1 MQRGFFTIMAAQFFS
16 ALADNAL
23 LVAALQIL
31 AEDFATDDLKPLLK
45 LSFAAAYV
53 VLAPFVGAFAD
64 SQPKGRVMFVCN
76 GLKVIGCFLMLFGHN
91 PFAAYA
97 LVGVG
102 AAAYSPAKYGIITEL
117 LPPSQLVVANGWI
130 EGLTVA
136 ATVFGTGVGG
146 VLVSPSVAAWLA
158 GIDVPFVEIANDSPG
173 QVAIGAIATLYFIA
187 AAINVFV
194 PRSTVPLVPFR
205 PNPRERLSEFLDSN
219 KKLWKDPLG
228 RVSLTVTT
236 LFWGAGGTLQ
246 VVVILWAK
254 QNLGMELSDAGKM
267 PGFVALGVTV
277 GAIYAA
283 RNFGLRDSV
292 RVVPLGIAMG
302 VMCAFMAP
310 VTNVYLAILMMFVV
324 GMFSGFFVVPL
335 NALLQHR
342 GASLMG
348 SGQSISVQNFNEN
361 LGIVIMT
368 GLAALFL
375 YANGNIVFHVLV
387 VLGVLLAVSMLIV
400 QVMLRRMLANDPGLL
415 DKYASH

>member
-1 MQRGFFTIMAAQFFS
+1 MKRGFFTIMSAQFFS
-16 ALADNAL
+16 ALADNAM

-31 AEDFATDDLKPLLK
+31 AEEFAGDELKPLLK

-53 VLAPFVGAFAD
+53 VLAPLVGAFAD
-64 SQPKGRVMFVCN
+64 SRPKGQVMFLCN
-76 GLKVIGCFLMLFGHN
+76 ALKVAGCLLMLLGFD

-97 LVGVG
+97 LVGIG
-102 AAAYSPAKYGIITEL
+102 AAAYSPAKYGIVTEL

-146 VLVSPSVAAWLA
+146 VLVSPSAAAALGA
-158 GIDVPFVEIANDSPG
+158 IDVPYVDIVHDSPG
-173 QVAIGAIATLYFIA
+173 QLAVGAIASLYFIA
-187 AAINVFV
+187 AIINIFV
-194 PRSTVPLVPFR
+194 PRTSAELVPFR
-205 PNPRERLSEFLDSN
+205 PNPRERLTEFMSN
-219 KKLWKDPLG
+219 NAKLWKDPLG

-246 VVVILWAK
+246 VIAIQWAEK
-254 QNLGMELSDAGKM
+254 NLGLPLSDAGKV
-267 PGFVALGVTV
+267 PGVVAIGVTV
-277 GAIYAA
+277 GAVYAA

-302 VMCAFMAP
+302 VMCAFMGP
-310 VTNVYLAILMMFVV
+310 VTNIYLALVMMFIV
-324 GMFSGFFVVPL
+324 GMLSGFFVVPL

-361 LGIVIMT
+361 FGIVVMT
-368 GLAALFL
+368 GLAALLLHF
-375 YANGNIVFHVLV
+375 NGERVWQVLV
-387 VLGVLLAVSMLIV
+387 LLGVLLATSMMVV
-400 QVMLRRMLANDPGLL
+400 QYMLTRMLARCPTLL
-415 DKYASH
+415 DDDIGH